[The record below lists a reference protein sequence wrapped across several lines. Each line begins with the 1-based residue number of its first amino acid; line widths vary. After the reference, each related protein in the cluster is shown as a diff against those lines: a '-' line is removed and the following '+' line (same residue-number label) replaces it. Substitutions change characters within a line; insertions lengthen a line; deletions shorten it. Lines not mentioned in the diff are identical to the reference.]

1 MKKNREFIQEIL
13 NSNLDTSIKGIS
25 EISKVKLKNIPKKK
39 WNILNE
45 DVQFPILTINKSVFR
60 KNIDSMHMY
69 ASSNNI
75 FLAPH
80 SKTSM
85 SPQLLLKIK
94 NRGCWGFTVANNQQL
109 SVLLRMGINRII
121 IANLITNKSNLL
133 NLFKL
138 TNKYSSSKIYLCVDS
153 QYGANLIYKLAKEY
167 KLNTTI
173 RIFIEIGNKNSRSG
187 IRNINS
193 FKLLCNSLKK
203 LSENFL
209 IAGVLFYEGATATKN
224 YSKTLK
230 NIDRCIKFSFE
241 CISYLQKNELVNPR
255 ECIISGGGSEYF
267 DLITHGFKKYK
278 ENNKIQLII
287 RPGSYIAYGHGYYQ
301 RSLEKINNRKKLFLS
316 NKSVKATKL
325 FSPSLELW
333 SYVISQQDKGK
344 AILNFGK
351 RDVSF
356 DLGNPIPLAIYRNGK
371 IYKKLKETDKNIKI
385 YKLNDQHAFLQF
397 KYSYNIQVGDLL
409 KFGVSHPCISIDKW
423 NTFYMI
429 DNNHYITEAI
439 RSFF

>member
-1 MKKNREFIQEIL
+1 MKKNREFFQEIL
-13 NSNLDTSIKGIS
+13 NSNLDTSVKGIS

-39 WNILNE
+39 WNILKE
-45 DVQFPILTINKSVFR
+45 DVQFPILTINKSIFR

-193 FKLLCNSLKK
+193 FKWYCNQV
-203 LSENFL
+203 EN
-209 IAGVLFYEGATATKN
+209 
-224 YSKTLK
+224 
-230 NIDRCIKFSFE
+230 R
-241 CISYLQKNELVNPR
+241 
-255 ECIISGGGSEYF
+255 
-267 DLITHGFKKYK
+267 
-278 ENNKIQLII
+278 
-287 RPGSYIAYGHGYYQ
+287 
-301 RSLEKINNRKKLFLS
+301 
-316 NKSVKATKL
+316 
-325 FSPSLELW
+325 
-333 SYVISQQDKGK
+333 
-344 AILNFGK
+344 
-351 RDVSF
+351 
-356 DLGNPIPLAIYRNGK
+356 
-371 IYKKLKETDKNIKI
+371 
-385 YKLNDQHAFLQF
+385 
-397 KYSYNIQVGDLL
+397 
-409 KFGVSHPCISIDKW
+409 
-423 NTFYMI
+423 
-429 DNNHYITEAI
+429 
-439 RSFF
+439 